1 MNKEETLE
9 KLAKSSNIKEDLL
22 EIIDNSEYDVFE
34 GIVDENKE
42 LFNEIKRLYNTEL
55 LEIFS
60 DTKRELE
67 ELDKLKET
75 IKTR

>member
-42 LFNEIKRLYNTEL
+42 LFNEIKRLYSTEL

>member
-1 MNKEETLE
+1 MNKEEILE
-9 KLAKSSNIKEDLL
+9 KLAKSSNLKEDLL
-22 EIIDNSEYDVFE
+22 DIIDNSEYDVFE

-42 LFNEIKRLYNTEL
+42 LFNEIKRLYSTEL

-67 ELDKLKET
+67 DLDKLKET